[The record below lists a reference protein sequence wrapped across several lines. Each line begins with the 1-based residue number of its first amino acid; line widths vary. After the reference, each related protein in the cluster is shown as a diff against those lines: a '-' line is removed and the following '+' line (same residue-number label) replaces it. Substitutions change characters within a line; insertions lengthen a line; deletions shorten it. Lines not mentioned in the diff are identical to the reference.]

1 VVRRFFTDHYVF
13 SPKLIDYIDQ
23 QIHFVQD
30 FWVSPSGSY
39 LLTFDNLRR
48 SVGLKYLINSIEHP
62 EILKFLMGS
71 NFQEKREKITL
82 IPTSAIVS
90 DQSDPT
96 TALPSQLNTSRSN
109 KKTNKLKELIEAD
122 QKHSSF

>member
-1 VVRRFFTDHYVF
+1 
-13 SPKLIDYIDQ
+13 
-23 QIHFVQD
+23 
-30 FWVSPSGSY
+30 
-39 LLTFDNLRR
+39 
-48 SVGLKYLINSIEHP
+48 
-62 EILKFLMGS
+62 MGS

-122 QKHSSF
+122 QKHSSFQGIAY